1 MDEMKSLIRDLQVK
15 ITELELRNNV
25 SKFTIQE
32 LITQLEQT
40 SNKEYDL

>member
-1 MDEMKSLIRDLQVK
+1 MKALIKDLQVK
-15 ITELELRNNV
+15 ITELEIQNNA
-25 SKFTIQE
+25 KRFHLEE